1 MEHDD
6 QTHVC
11 STHCPPRCFS
21 LEHASR
27 QLEAYRNWRLART
40 FSAESVASLG
50 PQSLD
55 WQQLRSDL
63 KQGGATEFS
72 LEVWDTLREF
82 IRPPPVRLL
91 VHASQPGRPL
101 PFGPSPDVD
110 RSLDGAKKLLELLD
124 QEPGDVS
131 EGKASFGGP
140 RTATQLNS
148 FEEGKDMTHA
158 SHIRRLK
165 ERGETKNAHIIASL
179 EAQDALA
186 EEGRIVDCWQKKH
199 RQFWYVILYMSSRT
213 SIGDH
218 TTAVL
223 VQMLDK
229 LYGLCYNHKESCPGH
244 QNRGPVHHFRC
255 AEKPSCQSELE
266 NPFKHE
272 RYLWFWERLPECWNA
287 YEFFAPVFRTVVQ
300 HKGSMRTMHSNCIF
314 SEDFT
319 PFVPTGGPYPI
330 HTSKQDGTKTRKQAT
345 QLAGI
350 EWIRLN
356 AFLARFVRLRGED
369 KPFVHE
375 GGKHYNVLW
384 LKGMYT
390 MIEAFEVTQDRDDR
404 KIKDELRDKFASAL
418 KNTSGAPISIDRLW
432 DEIKAEH
439 EAKYQ
444 AQLEI
449 DNEVLIA
456 ALGAACVWIT
466 LGGLTATYL
475 DKNSYILRQEL
486 SAQIDNDSFP
496 GYMDIRWGRHPYAT
510 GNLNLEGLLKDWH
523 KRYGLWHRRLIQ
535 IIDDHSS
542 DSWLFHLAR
551 QASNQIMED
560 WLEQE
565 TEYFIS
571 QPVGSLLP
579 EWEREIEH
587 TVEHFRTK
595 RGNGRN
601 DVPNSAV
608 MPTGPD
614 ASRPSVNR
622 QGTRHF
628 QHGNTNQQAHHQQQD
643 SQPNGII
650 RNGILTRHPAGVP
663 TSQAD
668 GRFSRRT
675 QQGVFTQWADPR
687 QQSSSNP
694 QAGPSGRQP
703 SQQVQTSQANGV
715 FRNRGSMQ
723 GLPGPAAGLG
733 NGHHQ
738 QQWNDHGFPGVP
750 AGFDASYQEQRQPNS
765 VLGSHQVNVHGQD
778 QQSSQSAP
786 RIPLGPGASRQHQHQ
801 ANTNFDNRQANAN
814 HQGQR
819 SQPNRSQPR
828 NHFQQRNGQNQNR
841 NINQQGRSRPLNAH
855 EQRRQELQEERQ
867 RICEAS
873 LRRSVV
879 KKLVTDHVLY
889 YGWNLRNGKLGIG
902 EDER

>member
-27 QLEAYRNWRLART
+27 QHEAYRNWRLART

-571 QPVGSLLP
+571 QPLAFQLVKQMAGSQEGLNKGYSLNGQILASNQAPIHKPVLLVGSRLSKYKLPRRMESSGIGAQCKVCLVLQPAWEMVITSSNGMIMVFQGFLLALTLL
-579 EWEREIEH
+579 I
-587 TVEHFRTK
+587 K
-595 RGNGRN
+595 
-601 DVPNSAV
+601 S
-608 MPTGPD
+608 
-614 ASRPSVNR
+614 S
-622 QGTRHF
+622 
-628 QHGNTNQQAHHQQQD
+628 D
-643 SQPNGII
+643 SQIPVLLESLLAPVLLVNISTKPTPT
-650 RNGILTRHPAGVP
+650 LTIVK
-663 TSQAD
+663 QM
-668 GRFSRRT
+668 
-675 QQGVFTQWADPR
+675 
-687 QQSSSNP
+687 
-694 QAGPSGRQP
+694 
-703 SQQVQTSQANGV
+703 QTIKANGASQTALSHAII
-715 FRNRGSMQ
+715 FNSGMARIRIGTLINRG
-723 GLPGPAAGLG
+723 AA
-733 NGHHQ
+733 
-738 QQWNDHGFPGVP
+738 
-750 AGFDASYQEQRQPNS
+750 
-765 VLGSHQVNVHGQD
+765 VL
-778 QQSSQSAP
+778 
-786 RIPLGPGASRQHQHQ
+786 
-801 ANTNFDNRQANAN
+801 
-814 HQGQR
+814 
-819 SQPNRSQPR
+819 
-828 NHFQQRNGQNQNR
+828 
-841 NINQQGRSRPLNAH
+841 
-855 EQRRQELQEERQ
+855 
-867 RICEAS
+867 
-873 LRRSVV
+873 
-879 KKLVTDHVLY
+879 
-889 YGWNLRNGKLGIG
+889 
-902 EDER
+902 